1 MVKCGC
7 KEEDVLKAYIM
18 VEAAVGMAPDIV
30 VALRALHEVRTADRL
45 IGVHDAIVL
54 VEVADLRALGGLLED
69 RVSVIPGVTRT
80 LTCVVTTR

>member
-18 VEAAVGMAPDIV
+18 VEAALGMAPDIV

-45 IGVHDAIVL
+45 IGVHDAIAL
-54 VEVADLRALGGLLED
+54 VEVADLRSLGGLLED

-80 LTCVVTTR
+80 LTCVVTAR

>member
-30 VALRALHEVRTADRL
+30 VALRALQEVRTADRL
-45 IGVHDAIVL
+45 IGVHDAIAL
-54 VEVADLRALGGLLED
+54 VEVADLRALGGLLKD
-69 RVSVIPGVTRT
+69 RVGAIPGVTKT
-80 LTCVVTTR
+80 LTCVVTAR

>member
-1 MVKCGC
+1 MAMCGC
-7 KEEDVLKAYIM
+7 KEVDVLKAYIM
-18 VEAAVGMAPDIV
+18 VEAAVGQAPEIV
-30 VALRALHEVRTADRL
+30 VALRSLQEVLSADRL
-45 IGVHDAIVL
+45 TGVHDAIAL